1 MVKVPD
7 CDSGKMGSIP
17 VVRLSFLCKERDL
30 KEKKRGERIWT
41 NGKLSAFQAEDEGS
55 IPSIRF
61 LLSRE
66 DCCFVRSSFRVF
78 SEYSAVW

>member
-61 LLSRE
+61 LLSN
-66 DCCFVRSSFRVF
+66 FVRSSFRVF